1 MKKLR
6 LLKTLP
12 KRYNFVNETGK
23 RHSHLKVI
31 GFAGRE
37 KQSSNALWLVECDCG
52 ERTVVRGSHL
62 RCEQTRSCGH
72 LLLESVR
79 EHGAS
84 KLPEYKVFTE
94 AKQRCTNTNSW
105 SWHLYGGRGIKFK
118 FKNFAEFFAAVGLRP
133 SLRHQIDRFP
143 DNDGNYEVG
152 NVRWALPW
160 QNALNRRTSLKR
172 AA

>member
-1 MKKLR
+1 MKRLR
-6 LLKTLP
+6 LRKLP
-12 KRYNFVNETGK
+12 TRYNFVNETGK

-37 KQSSNALWLVECDCG
+37 KQSSSALWLAECDCG

-62 RCEQTRSCGH
+62 RCGQTRSCGH

-79 EHGAS
+79 KHGAS

-94 AKQRCTNTNSW
+94 AKQRCTNPNSW

-118 FKNFAEFFAAVGLRP
+118 FKNFADFFTAVGLRP
-133 SLRHQIDRFP
+133 SARHQIDRFP
-143 DNDGNYEVG
+143 NNNGNYEVG